1 MYKQNKFKR
10 NKDVVMLEQILAKIF
25 DNGTTHFYTTCHTT
39 DPNIEYCYNIKYRDW
54 VFYLKENTRINE
66 IYTYFY
72 RMIQYRKYSD
82 NRITVLVKNN
92 RRNFTRYFYV
102 NDRNAEKL
110 LKYIRDVM
118 DLTGKKYIPC
128 RIYPDAEPK
137 IVNDIHLYKGVI

>member
-1 MYKQNKFKR
+1 VYKQNKFKR

-39 DPNIEYCYNIKYRDW
+39 NPNIEYCYNIQYREE

-72 RMIQYRKYSD
+72 RMMQYRKFSD

-110 LKYIRDVM
+110 LKYIRGVM
-118 DLTGKKYIPC
+118 DLTGKKYIPY

-137 IVNDIHLYKGVI
+137 VADDMYCGIITT

>member
-39 DPNIEYCYNIKYRDW
+39 DPNIEYCYNITYRDW

-137 IVNDIHLYKGVI
+137 VGYDACYYKGTI